1 MKLKLVLSL
10 LLSVVSLLFAGCYSG
25 ESSLIPKRPFV
36 AEEVTEG
43 FNVRVEPKVDI
54 LFIIDD
60 SGSMGFAQ
68 DKLAQNIQ
76 LFTSAMEKNQFL
88 DYQIGVISSSIGE
101 RYLERS
107 GKLIGSTPL
116 IKRQT
121 ANSISLLPS
130 NISSVGTSGD
140 AYEKIFDPVQ
150 AAIDPSLNL
159 NPGFF
164 RSDAFFV
171 LIVITDA
178 EDQSLNFSGFR
189 VHDMLVNLKGYDT
202 DRVLG
207 YGVFA
212 YPKYFADSCSQDET
226 DSDPKAIFNFMSLF
240 SNAYNTQIGGGVTAP
255 AGQNEV
261 PPQFYNLTNVFS
273 LCDPLYGQK
282 LANIGDDIR
291 LRVSQKIPLPVR
303 PIDGTIRLLYG
314 SEEIDQKWWKY
325 DFGTNSI
332 ILNPEV
338 ELDQSLNGAQLFVVM
353 DQADPTNTI
362 GKPEE

>member
-1 MKLKLVLSL
+1 MKLNLVLSGL
-10 LLSVVSLLFAGCYSG
+10 ISLLSISLAGCYSG
-25 ESSLIPKRPFV
+25 ESSLIPQRPFM

-60 SGSMGFAQ
+60 SGSMSSAQ

-88 DYQIGVISSSIGE
+88 DYQVGVISSSIGSS
-101 RYLERS
+101 YPTRS
-107 GKLIGSTPL
+107 GKLIGGIPLVTRKTP
-116 IKRQT
+116 
-121 ANSISLLPS
+121 NGISVLPN

-140 AYEKIFDPVQ
+140 ATEKIFDPVQ
-150 AAIDPSLNL
+150 ATVDPSLNL

-178 EDQSLNFSGFR
+178 EDQSLNFSGFK
-189 VHDMLVNLKGYDT
+189 VHDMLVSLKGYDA

-212 YPKYFADSCSQDET
+212 YPTYFSDTCSQDET
-226 DSDPKAIFNFMSLF
+226 NKNPVSIFNFLSLF
-240 SNAYNTQIGGGVTAP
+240 SNAYDTQIGGGVMAP
-255 AGQNEV
+255 ATQSDV
-261 PPQFYNLTNVFS
+261 PPNFYNLTNVFS

-314 SEEIDQKWWKY
+314 SEEIDQQWWRY

-362 GKPEE
+362 GKPE